1 MHLVTCARPQEP
13 FEAAPVSGLLADE
26 KDGNRWDGF
35 WAAGSDEY
43 FVRCTRKDGETEWYR
58 LEDEVGLGRT
68 SEAREARVLAL
79 RAGNRSRVA
88 VVVAQSPDG
97 RRMLVGS
104 ARRTTR

>member
-13 FEAAPVSGLLADE
+13 FEAAPVSALLAE
-26 KDGNRWDGF
+26 QTDGKRWDGF
-35 WAAGSDEY
+35 WATGSDDY
-43 FVRCTRKDGETEWYR
+43 FVRCTSEDGATEWFR
-58 LEDEVGLGRT
+58 LEDDVAAPRT
-68 SEAREARVLAL
+68 GDTRETRVLQL
-79 RAGNRSRVA
+79 RTANRSRVA